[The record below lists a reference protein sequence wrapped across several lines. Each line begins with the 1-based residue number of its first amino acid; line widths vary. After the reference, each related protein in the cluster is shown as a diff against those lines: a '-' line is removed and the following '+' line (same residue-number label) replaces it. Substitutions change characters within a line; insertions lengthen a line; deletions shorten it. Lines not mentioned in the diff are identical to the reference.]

1 MIQRGIAW
9 SLHYFYVFSHDRQ
22 VRPCACKRAIHNALS
37 MQKKYLYILLAVLL
51 VAAMSYFL
59 TREEKPKISALTAS
73 ASSAAMEVD
82 AIVVQPGSFS
92 NVISLS
98 GSIEP
103 NEQVQIRSEV
113 SGIVRSLS
121 FQEGSNV
128 QKGQLLFRIDD
139 TELQAQLSQANTQ
152 EKLAADN
159 ENRARLLLE
168 KEAISVQ
175 EYDVALADYE
185 SSKAQSAL
193 IRAQI
198 EKTYIRAPF
207 SGKIGLRSISEGEY
221 LTPATVVANLMS
233 VNPVKIQFAVP
244 ERYSGQIR
252 LKQGFEFQVS
262 GSAARYHAEVY
273 AIEPGVDPTTRTISI
288 RAIAENPNGVIFPGS
303 FAHIEFPLHQVEDA
317 ILIPSQ
323 AVIPVQ
329 NGKQVFVYRNNV
341 ATAVPVDAENR
352 TATDVL
358 INTGLAVGDTVLVSG
373 ILSLRDGD
381 SVRVNIIEQQND

>member
-1 MIQRGIAW
+1 MTGLAW
-9 SLHYFYVFSHDRQ
+9 LRAAWQ
-22 VRPCACKRAIHNALS
+22 AIHIKLL
-37 MQKKYLYILLAVLL
+37 MKKKYTFILLAVAI
-51 VAAMSYFL
+51 VAALSYFL
-59 TREEKPKISALTAS
+59 TREAKPKISAPVAS
-73 ASSAAMEVD
+73 AGGMAMEVN
-82 AIVVQPGSFS
+82 AIVVEPGQFA

-121 FQEGSNV
+121 FKEGSNV
-128 QKGQLLFRIDD
+128 QKGQLLLRIDD
-139 TELQAQLSQANTQ
+139 AELQAQLSQANTQ
-152 EKLAADN
+152 ERLAADN

-244 ERYSGQIR
+244 EKYSSQVSTDQG
-252 LKQGFEFQVS
+252 LKFQVS
-262 GSAARYHAEVY
+262 GSNTRYHATVY
-273 AIEPGVDPTTRTISI
+273 AIEPGVDPVTRTISI
-288 RAIAENPNGVIFPGS
+288 RAIADNPDGAIFPGS
-303 FAHIEFPLHQVEDA
+303 FAHIEFPLNQVDDA

-323 AVIPVQ
+323 AVVPVQ
-329 NGKQVFVYRNNV
+329 NGKQVFVYRNG
-341 ATAVPVDAENR
+341 AAMAVPVEAENR
-352 TATDVL
+352 TSSDVL
-358 INTGLAVGDTVLVSG
+358 VSRGVAVGDTVLVSG
-373 ILSLRDGD
+373 ILSIKDGD
-381 SVRVNIIEQQND
+381 SVRVNIVEQQSE

>member
-1 MIQRGIAW
+1 MTA
-9 SLHYFYVFSHDRQ
+9 SEPSTTCF
-22 VRPCACKRAIHNALS
+22 S
-37 MQKKYLYILLAVLL
+37 MQKKHLYILLAVVL

-59 TREEKPKISALTAS
+59 TREAKPKITAPTAS
-73 ASSAAMEVD
+73 ASSATMEVD
-82 AIVVQPGSFS
+82 AIVVQPGEFS

-128 QKGQLLFRIDD
+128 QKGQLLLRIDD

-152 EKLAADN
+152 ERLAADN
-159 ENRARLLLE
+159 DNRVRLQLE

-193 IRAQI
+193 IQAQI

-221 LTPATVVANLMS
+221 LTPATAVANLMS
-233 VNPVKIQFAVP
+233 VNPVKIQFSVP
-244 ERYSGQIR
+244 ERYSGQIG
-252 LKQGFEFQVS
+252 LKQGFKFQVS
-262 GSAARYHAEVY
+262 GSATRYHAEVY

-288 RAIAENPNGVIFPGS
+288 RAIADNPDGTIF
-303 FAHIEFPLHQVEDA
+303 
-317 ILIPSQ
+317 
-323 AVIPVQ
+323 
-329 NGKQVFVYRNNV
+329 
-341 ATAVPVDAENR
+341 
-352 TATDVL
+352 
-358 INTGLAVGDTVLVSG
+358 
-373 ILSLRDGD
+373 
-381 SVRVNIIEQQND
+381 

>member
-1 MIQRGIAW
+1 M
-9 SLHYFYVFSHDRQ
+9 
-22 VRPCACKRAIHNALS
+22 K
-37 MQKKYLYILLAVLL
+37 KKYVYILLAVGAI
-51 VAAMSYFL
+51 AAASYFF
-59 TREEKPKISALTAS
+59 TREAKPKISAPTAG
-73 ASSAAMEVD
+73 AAGVAMEVN
-82 AIVVQPGSFS
+82 AIVVEPGEFA
-92 NVISLS
+92 NVITLS
-98 GSIEP
+98 GSVEA

-113 SGIVRSLS
+113 SGIVRNLA

-128 QKGQLLFRIDD
+128 QRGQLLLRIDD

-198 EKTYIRAPF
+198 DKTSIRAPF

-244 ERYSGQIR
+244 EKYSGQIGVGQG
-252 LKQGFEFQVS
+252 LKFQVS
-262 GSAARYHAEVY
+262 GSNTRYHAEVY

-288 RAIAENPNGVIFPGS
+288 RAIANNPDGTIFPGA
-303 FAHIEFPLHQVEDA
+303 FAHIELPLDQVEDA
-317 ILIPSQ
+317 ILVPSQ

-329 NGKQVFVYRNNV
+329 NGKQVFVYRNGV
-341 ATAVPVDAENR
+341 ALAVEVEAENR
-352 TATDVL
+352 TSSDVL
-358 INTGLAVGDTVLVSG
+358 INRGIAIGDTVLVSG
-373 ILSLRDGD
+373 IMSVRDGD
-381 SVRVNIIEQQND
+381 SVRVKIVEQQND

>member
-1 MIQRGIAW
+1 MEFTLFLRFKSIPAHARRTVA
-9 SLHYFYVFSHDRQ
+9 R
-22 VRPCACKRAIHNALS
+22 RAIHNKLL
-37 MQKKYLYILLAVLL
+37 MRKKYLYILLALVI
-51 VAAMSYFL
+51 VAAMSYFF
-59 TREEKPKISALTAS
+59 TREAKPKISAPVANTGG
-73 ASSAAMEVD
+73 AAMEVN
-82 AIVVQPGSFS
+82 AIVVQPGVFS

-121 FQEGSNV
+121 FQEGTNV

-139 TELQAQLSQANTQ
+139 TELQAQLSQASTQ

-185 SSKAQSAL
+185 SSRAQSAL

-221 LTPATVVANLMS
+221 LTPATAVANLMS

-244 ERYSGQIR
+244 ERYSAQIGV
-252 LKQGFEFQVS
+252 KQKLQFLVS
-262 GSAARYHAEVY
+262 GSNVRHDAEVY

-288 RAIAENPNGVIFPGS
+288 RAIAANPDGTLFPGS
-303 FAHIEFPLHQVEDA
+303 FAHIDFPLNQVDDA

-329 NGKQVFVYRNNV
+329 HGKQVFVYRNGV
-341 ATAVPVDAENR
+341 AMAVPVEAENR
-352 TATDVL
+352 TSTDVL
-358 INTGLAVGDTVLVSG
+358 INQGLSVGDTILVSG
-373 ILSLRDGD
+373 ILSIRDGD

>member
-1 MIQRGIAW
+1 MR
-9 SLHYFYVFSHDRQ
+9 
-22 VRPCACKRAIHNALS
+22 
-37 MQKKYLYILLAVLL
+37 KKYLYILLALVI
-51 VAAMSYFL
+51 VAAMSYFF
-59 TREEKPKISALTAS
+59 TREAKPKISAPVANTGG
-73 ASSAAMEVD
+73 AAMEVN
-82 AIVVQPGSFS
+82 AIVVQPGVFS

-121 FQEGSNV
+121 FQEGTNV

-139 TELQAQLSQANTQ
+139 TELQAQLSQASTQ

-185 SSKAQSAL
+185 SSRAQSAL

-221 LTPATVVANLMS
+221 LTPATAVANLMS

-244 ERYSGQIR
+244 ERYSAQIGV
-252 LKQGFEFQVS
+252 KQKLQFLVS
-262 GSAARYHAEVY
+262 GSNVRHDAEVY

-288 RAIAENPNGVIFPGS
+288 RAIAANPDGTLFPGS
-303 FAHIEFPLHQVEDA
+303 FAHIDFPLNQVDDA

-329 NGKQVFVYRNNV
+329 HGKQVFVYRNGV
-341 ATAVPVDAENR
+341 AMAVPVEAENR
-352 TATDVL
+352 TSTDVL
-358 INTGLAVGDTVLVSG
+358 INQGLSVGDTILVSG
-373 ILSLRDGD
+373 ILSIRDGD